1 MIFRPLNIV
10 GFVASALAGLHLYTT
25 KHEAALL
32 DRELSGI
39 ARSIDEAN
47 ERTQTLQAEWAWLN
61 EPERLRGV
69 AQRHLSLEPMQPSQ
83 FIRLNEAERRVP
95 AVAAYDGPTALF
107 ATREPTA
114 PPGEAVS
121 LALLPRIA
129 PAVQLA
135 RAVPVE
141 PAPAEPV
148 ALPLP
153 PAAVPPPEP
162 PAAPPITLE
171 LPEATPREAEPPVVV
186 RAPAPAPHPAEPRTA
201 VADIARASAP
211 APRPRPASRPTTDVA
226 ALPPIAAPR
235 PAMPVV
241 ASAAPPAAR
250 RTVSSLGAPMV
261 TQVATAAPRRAEPA
275 PAAVGRSSLGGA
287 SVGGSALGGSPLG
300 GSALGGSRPM
310 LAPPVPFGS
319 ANAATLNGGGLR

>member
-1 MIFRPLNIV
+1 MIFRPLNLL
-10 GFVASALAGLHLYTT
+10 GFVAAALAGLHLYTT

-32 DRELSGI
+32 DRDLRGI
-39 ARSIDEAN
+39 ARGIEEAN
-47 ERTQTLQAEWAWLN
+47 ERTQALQAEWAWLN

-83 FIRLNEAERRVP
+83 FIRLNEAERRIP

-114 PPGEAVS
+114 PPGEAVA
-121 LALLPRIA
+121 LALLPRIG

-141 PAPAEPV
+141 PEPEPAALSQP
-148 ALPLP
+148 LPLP
-153 PAAVPPPEP
+153 QSRPLAPAAAPPVESV
-162 PAAPPITLE
+162 PAAPPIALE
-171 LPEATPREAEPPVVV
+171 LPAAPPRAAESPIIA
-186 RAPAPAPHPAEPRTA
+186 RAPAPPVSRMAEPRST
-201 VADIARASAP
+201 VADIARVSAP
-211 APRPRPASRPTTDVA
+211 AARAAPPPRPTRPATDVA

-235 PAMPVV
+235 PAMSP
-241 ASAAPPAAR
+241 ARPAAS
-250 RTVSSLGAPMV
+250 TLGAPMV

-275 PAAVGRSSLGGA
+275 PAGM
-287 SVGGSALGGSPLG
+287 GGSALGGS
-300 GSALGGSRPM
+300 ALGGNRPL

-319 ANAATLNGGGLR
+319 ANAATLNGGGMR

>member
-10 GFVASALAGLHLYTT
+10 GFVAAALAGLHLYTT

-32 DRELSGI
+32 DRELRSI

-83 FIRLNEAERRVP
+83 FIRLNEAERRLP
-95 AVAAYDGPTALF
+95 AVVAYDGPTALF
-107 ATREPTA
+107 AAREPTA

-121 LALLPRIA
+121 LALLPQIA

-141 PAPAEPV
+141 PAPV
-148 ALPLP
+148 A
-153 PAAVPPPEP
+153 PPPP
-162 PAAPPITLE
+162 PAAPPIALE
-171 LPEATPREAEPPVVV
+171 LPEALPREAEPPVAV
-186 RAPAPAPHPAEPRTA
+186 RAPAPAPTPHPAEPRTTTT
-201 VADIARASAP
+201 DTARPSAP
-211 APRPRPASRPTTDVA
+211 APRPRPASRPATDVA
-226 ALPPIAAPR
+226 ALPAIAAPR

-241 ASAAPPAAR
+241 ASAAPPPAR

-287 SVGGSALGGSPLG
+287 SIGGSSLGGSSLG